1 MLSFTSCG
9 ARTPPLCATTLN
21 LVRARR
27 APPATRAPCIPRPRA
42 RPALTILCLSICTL
56 GLIYG
61 NNSNSKSKLALLTQ
75 SIAYANTLYALI
87 LAYLHSTTFFVRAG
101 RDRVPDPRAAP
112 GGNEAPVARRL
123 GASLAD
129 SWYTGCVVN
138 VGKRGVSSVAAERAG
153 VG

>member
-1 MLSFTSCG
+1 MCVSLSAFCEQAMLSFTSCG

-87 LAYLHSTTFFVRAG
+87 LAYLHSTTFFVRA
-101 RDRVPDPRAAP
+101 RVGIESPTLEQPRAETKRP
-112 GGNEAPVARRL
+112 WP
-123 GASLAD
+123 AD
-129 SWYTGCVVN
+129 SEHC
-138 VGKRGVSSVAAERAG
+138 
-153 VG
+153 